1 MQLSEFLASASA
13 DHTQALAEAQA
24 FTLNAG
30 QLIPATTINQ
40 LFAQLDLTGVITD
53 VAEDVDH
60 PARHKLKSVLLSVQG
75 NHDFNFITGTTAGD
89 GNLLMLDWLIAGP
102 MSAYALQLEHFKST
116 VSALANR
123 AARPFANATLHDVL
137 VIRNACPTKPVTQSG
152 GWVTITTTVDCPA
165 HRPQLHALNSRTGQ
179 WQRVNNFGVVS
190 TAGTYDC
197 RVPPESNGAELAVDD
212 PYGVIV

>member
-1 MQLSEFLASASA
+1 MTLSEFLATASA
-13 DHTQALAEAQA
+13 DHAQALVEARA
-24 FTLNAG
+24 FTVNAG

-40 LFAQLDLTGVITD
+40 LFAQLDLTGVIAD
-53 VAEDVDH
+53 VSEDATH

-102 MSAYALQLEHFKST
+102 MSDYAAQLVQFKAT

-123 AARPFANATLHDVL
+123 VSYPFANATLHDVL
-137 VIRNACPTKPVTQSG
+137 IIRSACPTKPVTQSG
-152 GWVTITTTVDCPA
+152 GWVTITTTNNCEP

-179 WQRVNNFGVVS
+179 WQRVNNFDVVS

-197 RVPPESNGAELAVDD
+197 RVPSEWNGAVLVVDD
-212 PYGVIV
+212 AYGVM

>member
-1 MQLSEFLASASA
+1 MTLSEFLATASA
-13 DHTQALAEAQA
+13 DHAQALAEARA
-24 FTLNAG
+24 FTVNAG

-40 LFAQLDLTGVITD
+40 LFAQLDLTGVIAD
-53 VAEDVDH
+53 VADDATH

-102 MSAYALQLEHFKST
+102 MQAYAAQLTQFKTT

-123 AARPFANATLHDVL
+123 VSYPFANVTLHDVL
-137 VIRNACPTKPVTQSG
+137 IIRNACPTKPVTQSG
-152 GWVTITTTVDCPA
+152 GWVTITTTADCEA

-179 WQRVNNFGVVS
+179 WRRVNNFGVVS
-190 TAGTYDC
+190 VAGVYDC
-197 RVPPESNGAELAVDD
+197 RVPPEWVGAQLAVDD
-212 PYGVIV
+212 AYGVIV